1 MSRGRGRGRGGRGA
15 VRAGESVPDSAGNG
29 IDTQKDGNGNS
40 NSCSSNNNG
49 LEDWMETGE
58 EEDEKNKADSLA
70 LMNGQSGGI

>member
-15 VRAGESVPDSAGNG
+15 VRAGEFVPDSAGSG
-29 IDTQKDGNGNS
+29 IDTQKDGNSNS
-40 NSCSSNNNG
+40 NSSGNNNG

-58 EEDEKNKADSLA
+58 EEDEKNKSDTLA